1 MSNSYLTNAARIAG
15 MGNDQGL
22 SLEQTAEALIEKR
35 NKLKRHALQGN
46 DRRAA
51 DAFDMAAAGV
61 PAELQGFGY
70 ADLGANVEFGVDQAD
85 WQMAAADD
93 KQIEAKIRRRDQ
105 QAVADV
111 MLDNAIR
118 NGSVKERNAAMAML
132 EEARNREQNPDGRT
146 DWRMQRGERIKEDP
160 FLVGKRG
167 PDQNLIDVP
176 EKEVRFMG
184 RVDRDRK
191 GNFLR
196 VRHPHREVLE
206 REPQVPLGFEQPDE
220 RNRRQQMEIEAE
232 RGQVRALR
240 AQAGEREAGIYREG
254 DIRKMIRDFEVMEN
268 VNAGVPGMA
277 ANQPFVGPLQNNGD
291 VEALRRRVIQDRLDN
306 PMRQLDLPVRQAFNS
321 AADIQEEIIRQ
332 EVAGRAVNG
341 EANLLM
347 RQLRNAARAGAPI
360 DPVIQEQLNRLPSIK
375 DVGHLKQKLPVKAGG
390 FNEGQFFPEAARNDI
405 DVFAPYGTNNQGAYF
420 DVNGNPLGVQGPTP
434 ANSVD
439 PGQVANAPRDVRQWA
454 IQNAPD
460 YKQGGRIF
468 GDFPQVDIG
477 GAGNDFLARIAKI
490 KAKGQA
496 FDPGISAIRNIDD
509 LQGVVDRFGDF
520 QQAGGLKAFHLDAN
534 NKEVYVDRAGLPEI
548 FQKMK
553 VNANGQGRLAN
564 ALFQLE
570 AAKANGVNNEQRV
583 LFEKGLDQFGNRG
596 KFADIFAPNLVNGGP
611 GVENIRIP
619 QAQVIF
625 GAQLPEFGN
634 DEAQLQKIPRGDIQ
648 IGVDRNGNAIKQ
660 DKMAALQGLR
670 GDRAFPPLDANE
682 LRDAR
687 NGLVGLVQ
695 GEGRGR
701 NYGFANPIPKDVDP
715 MAFFKAQAVER
726 AKPGKQP
733 NFARVRDNVNRRQ
746 GVIDR
751 KEAAEV
757 ELGAKRRQLAI
768 DKIVAGG
775 GPNRPANRGLQRNMD
790 PGTESGGMGGGTRP
804 PSVVAAASPDPWQ
817 TPPGKGYGA
826 NLGVQQGPLR
836 NGRPEGGQQGPIQGP
851 GRERSLGE
859 RRDFAINK
867 IKGYATSPR
876 FQTGRRRAYG
886 VGGAVAGLAG
896 ISSLIG
902 GERDRREQEAQY

>member
-1 MSNSYLTNAARIAG
+1 

-51 DAFDMAAAGV
+51 EAFDMAAAGV
-61 PAELQGFGY
+61 PAELQGFGH

-93 KQIEAKIRRRDQ
+93 KQIEAKNRRRDQ

-118 NGSVKERNAAMAML
+118 YGSVKERNAAMAML

-146 DWRMQRGERIKEDP
+146 DWRMQRGDRIKEDP

-167 PDQNLIDVP
+167 PDQNLVNAP

-206 REPQVPLGFEQPDE
+206 REPQVPLGFEHPAA
-220 RNRRQQMEIEAE
+220 RNRRQQMEIEGE

-240 AQAGEREAGIYREG
+240 AQAAEREAGIFREG

-268 VNAGVPGMA
+268 ANAGVPGMA

-291 VEALRRRVIQDRLDN
+291 VEAVRAQIIQGRLDDPN
-306 PMRQLDLPVRQAFNS
+306 RKLDLPIRQGFNS
-321 AADIQEEIIRQ
+321 AADIQKNIIR
-332 EVAGRAVNG
+332 G
-341 EANLLM
+341 EAVMRGIGGEERLGLRRKDNDLAGLIEAQRILNSVGIDEMKFRDRDIANIPLL
-347 RQLRNAARAGAPI
+347 
-360 DPVIQEQLNRLPSIK
+360 K
-375 DVGHLKQKLPVKAGG
+375 DVGNLKVKLPFKAGG
-390 FNEGQFFPEAARNDI
+390 FNEGQFFPEAARNEI
-405 DVFAPYGTNNQGAYF
+405 DVFAPFGANNQGAHF
-420 DVNGNPLGVQGPTP
+420 DANGIPLGVQGPTP

-439 PGQVANAPRDVRQWA
+439 PGQVVNAPRDARQWL
-454 IQNAPD
+454 IQNAPSF
-460 YKQGGRIF
+460 KEGGRIF

-477 GAGNDFLARIAKI
+477 GAGNDFLARIGKI

-496 FDPGISAIRNIDD
+496 FVPEVSAIRNIDD
-509 LQGVVDRFGDF
+509 LDAVVKQFAGFAD
-520 QQAGGLKAFHLDAN
+520 QGGLKMFQLDAN
-534 NKEVYVDRAGLPEI
+534 KKEVFRDQVGLPEI

-553 VNANGQGRLAN
+553 MNANGQGRLAN
-564 ALFQLE
+564 AMFQLE
-570 AAKANGVNNEQRV
+570 AGKANGVNAEQRA
-583 LFEKGLDQFGNRG
+583 LFERGLDQFGNRG
-596 KFADIFAPNLVNGGP
+596 RFEDVFIPNLVNGVS
-611 GVENIRIP
+611 GVANIRNR
-619 QAQVIF
+619 QAEVQF

-701 NYGFANPIPKDVDP
+701 NFGFAKPIPEGVDP

-733 NFARVRDNVNRRQ
+733 NFARVRDNVKRRQ
-746 GVIDR
+746 AVIDR
-751 KEAAEV
+751 KEAADV

-768 DKIVAGG
+768 DKIVMGG
-775 GPNRPANRGLQRNMD
+775 GPDRPVNRGLERNMD
-790 PGTESGGMGGGTRP
+790 PGSNVNSGSAQQSTKRMP
-804 PSVVAAASPDPWQ
+804 ASMLNTLAELNSGPMQGPV
-817 TPPGKGYGA
+817 PGSARKQFSDKANFIAKSPRMRTARRVGYGGA
-826 NLGVQQGPLR
+826 GVVGAGALASMIS
-836 NGRPEGGQQGPIQGP
+836 GET
-851 GRERSLGE
+851 E
-859 RRDFAINK
+859 RR
-867 IKGYATSPR
+867 
-876 FQTGRRRAYG
+876 Q
-886 VGGAVAGLAG
+886 
-896 ISSLIG
+896 
-902 GERDRREQEAQY
+902 EEQY